1 MLAFGYCDEEPR
13 LENID
18 ISDFIQLE
26 SAGVP
31 PLPSINPSSE
41 VDEAK
46 R

>member
-13 LENID
+13 LEDID

-31 PLPSINPSSE
+31 LLPSVIAPSQA
-41 VDEAK
+41 DDAK